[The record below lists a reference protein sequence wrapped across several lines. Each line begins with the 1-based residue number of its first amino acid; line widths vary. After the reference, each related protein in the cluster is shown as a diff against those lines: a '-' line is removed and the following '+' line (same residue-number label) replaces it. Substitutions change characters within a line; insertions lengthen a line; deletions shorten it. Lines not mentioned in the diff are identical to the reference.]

1 MDARHAKTLIGLYQR
16 SLVLV
21 RFCLAAALV
30 AGLALGAAAQGLRD
44 QLRDLATREGF
55 AVTGL
60 EKIGSAEA
68 PRPVSESGPSE
79 QRLQALLAGFNFMI
93 FRDSAGRVSG
103 LRVLGQGRAGPPR
116 ITESSVPA
124 TRRGAHYLVDAVLIG
139 PTGLWA
145 NRKMIV
151 DTGASTVVL
160 PISAIPSL
168 GLRDTDLV
176 LGTVETAGGKVPAR
190 MGQLA
195 AVRVGFAEIKDVP
208 VTFIADEQLGQTALL
223 GMSFLDHF
231 RVTFDDF
238 GQRLILV
245 AK

>member
-1 MDARHAKTLIGLYQR
+1 MDARAPLIFKALIW
-16 SLVLV
+16 
-21 RFCLAAALV
+21 FCLTAAVA
-30 AGLALGAAAQGLRD
+30 AGLATGAAAENLRAQVHGL
-44 QLRDLATREGF
+44 AVREGI

-60 EKIGSAEA
+60 ERIGSGKTA
-68 PRPVSESGPSE
+68 PPVTAQGSPEE
-79 QRLQALLAGFNFMI
+79 QLQALLAGYNFMI
-93 FRDSAGRVSG
+93 LRDSSGRVSG
-103 LRVLGQGRAGPPR
+103 VRVLGEGRAGPPKV
-116 ITESSVPA
+116 TESSVPA

-145 NRKMIV
+145 NRKLVV

-168 GLRDTDLV
+168 GMRDTDLV

-190 MGQLA
+190 LGQLA
-195 AVRVGFAEIKDVP
+195 AVRVGHAEVKNIP
-208 VTFIADEQLGQTALL
+208 VTFIDDENLGQTALL

-231 RVTFDDF
+231 RVTFDDT
-238 GQRLILV
+238 GRRIILV